1 MTKLKKFIQEK
12 MRMSHIYQPVM
23 IKTLLEGGG
32 HASKRTIAQAILN
45 YDFSQVEYYEN
56 ITNNMVGRVLRSHD
70 IVSKEKDQYSLT
82 DFSSLSES
90 EIKDIIELCDSKIQE
105 YIDNRGKKIW
115 EHRRRNR
122 KPVPGSIRYKVLKRA
137 KGRCELC
144 GISSEEK
151 ALEVDHIVPKNLNG
165 EDSINNYQALCYTCN
180 ANKRDTDSTDFR
192 EINKMY
198 AHRESDCLFCNIQKS
213 RIIAENNLAY
223 LIEDKYPVT
232 ELHALII
239 PKRHCE
245 TYFDLTQAEINA
257 INTLVGDRRS
267 HVLQGDPS
275 VTGFNIGINNG
286 EDAGQTI
293 FHCHVHLIP
302 RRKDDVKDP
311 IGGVRNIIPGLNN
324 YLVQL
329 H

>member
-1 MTKLKKFIQEK
+1 MTNLKKFIQEK
-12 MRMSHIYQPVM
+12 MKMSHIYQPVM
-23 IKTLLEGGG
+23 IKTLLENGGQT
-32 HASKRTIAQAILN
+32 SKRTIAQAILN

-56 ITNNMVGRVLRSHD
+56 ISNNMVGRVLRSHD
-70 IVSKEKDQYSLT
+70 IVSKEKDEYLLS
-82 DFSSLSES
+82 DYESLSES
-90 EIKDIIELCDSKIQE
+90 EIQEIIELCDDKIQE

-122 KPVPGSIRYKVLKRA
+122 KPVPGSIRYKVLSRA

-144 GISSEEK
+144 GISAEEK
-151 ALEVDHIVPKNLNG
+151 ALEVDHIIPKNLGG

-192 EINKMY
+192 GINKIY
-198 AHRESDCLFCNIQKS
+198 SERKKDCLFCKIDKS
-213 RIIAENNLAY
+213 RIIAQNNLAY
-223 LIEDKYPVT
+223 LIADQYPVT
-232 ELHALII
+232 EMHSLVI

-245 TYFDLTQAEINA
+245 TYFDLTQAELNA
-257 INTLVGDRRS
+257 INTLIQERREYI
-267 HVLQGDPS
+267 LQSDSS

-302 RRKDDVKDP
+302 RRKGDVENP
-311 IGGVRNIIPGLNN
+311 VGGVRNVIPGMGK
-324 YLVQL
+324 YLSK
-329 H
+329 